1 MTIDSHDEGMPRRT
15 FLSGLA
21 MGVSA
26 SSLFQD
32 AAREA
37 APLTAD
43 TIVFASASA
52 LARGIRLKRVSS
64 LEVIDA
70 HLKRIA
76 QVNPKINAL
85 VLNAADQAREAARA
99 ADRAVAEGKRLGPL
113 HGVPVSIKDS
123 FDVAGMVSTA
133 GTAGWA
139 KRIPSRDATVVARLR
154 AAGCIIVGKTN
165 TPEFTMSD
173 ETENLVYGRT
183 NNPYDLTRTPGGS
196 SGGPAALVA
205 SGGSP
210 LDVGSDTGNS
220 IRMPSHFCGIAGIK
234 PTSGRV
240 SRAGHAISYAGHI
253 ESWTQLG
260 PMARYV
266 EDLIL
271 VLPIISGPDG
281 IDPHVMPVPLQD
293 PAKVVIRGLRVAVH
307 ENNGIVT
314 PTPETQAAV
323 RSAAQVL
330 RARGARVEE
339 KAPPALAEYESLDF
353 WRRVAIGDGGAWV
366 RRLLQAARTPGAG
379 TMPWLATLSSLP
391 PQEFTRAIEQMDEW
405 RSRMLGFM
413 RDVDVILCP
422 VHPTPAVPHGGS
434 ASPEFALG
442 DSYSTAYNITGWPGA
457 AVRAGVSREGLP
469 IAVQVVG
476 QPWREDIVLA
486 VAKVI
491 ETDLGGWKRP
501 SL

>member
-1 MTIDSHDEGMPRRT
+1 
-15 FLSGLA
+15 
-21 MGVSA
+21 
-26 SSLFQD
+26 
-32 AAREA
+32 
-37 APLTAD
+37 
-43 TIVFASASA
+43 
-52 LARGIRLKRVSS
+52 
-64 LEVIDA
+64 
-70 HLKRIA
+70 
-76 QVNPKINAL
+76 
-85 VLNAADQAREAARA
+85 
-99 ADRAVAEGKRLGPL
+99 
-113 HGVPVSIKDS
+113 
-123 FDVAGMVSTA
+123 
-133 GTAGWA
+133 
-139 KRIPSRDATVVARLR
+139 
-154 AAGCIIVGKTN
+154 
-165 TPEFTMSD
+165 
-173 ETENLVYGRT
+173 
-183 NNPYDLTRTPGGS
+183 
-196 SGGPAALVA
+196 
-205 SGGSP
+205 
-210 LDVGSDTGNS
+210 
-220 IRMPSHFCGIAGIK
+220 
-234 PTSGRV
+234 
-240 SRAGHAISYAGHI
+240 
-253 ESWTQLG
+253 
-260 PMARYV
+260 MARYV

-271 VLPIISGPDG
+271 VLPIIAGPDG

-323 RSAAQVL
+323 RSAAQAL

-339 KAPPALAEYESLDF
+339 KAPPALAEFESLDL

-366 RRLLQAARTPGAG
+366 RRLLQAARTPGVG

-422 VHPTPAVPHGGS
+422 VHPTPAVLHGGS
-434 ASPEFALG
+434 AAPEFALG

-501 SL
+501 TL